1 MPGPEYVALDLET
14 TGLDAERDRV
24 IEAGAVAFR
33 QDEVL
38 GTFERFADP
47 GRSVPEAVLK
57 LTGIDPAE
65 LRGAASPR
73 DTLAELVRFC
83 AGRQLV
89 GHGAELDTAFLRAAG
104 LWDEAAELLDTLH
117 LARILLP
124 HAASHS
130 LPALATDLGLDQPRA
145 HRALDDAD
153 ATRQLLLR
161 LRREASVLPE
171 TLKESMLALVAPY
184 AWAEA
189 RFFAEALTQPTPM
202 ATTAAAATQSA
213 REGPRPDSPIGADP
227 RELAA
232 LLGVDGPI
240 AQALPDYEL
249 RDSQVQML
257 TAVAQILKRGGVL
270 AVEAGTGTGKS
281 LAYLIPLLA
290 RALAA
295 GERAVVSTYTHTLQ
309 EQLLHKDLPA
319 LREWLPWHFKAVVL
333 KGRANYISLRR
344 WRRYLAAP
352 CADAAELRF
361 KLKVLVWLHTTDTGD
376 RSELRLQGGEEVLWA
391 HIASDPLDCVGVHCT
406 SEDCFVHRARAE
418 AEKADLVIVNH
429 ALLVADAATGGGI
442 LPPFDNLVVDE
453 AHHLEDAATQGLRR
467 EVDGPG
473 VLALLERLAP
483 AEGEG
488 LIDQI
493 RKQPRLGV
501 ADESLDRAA
510 PLARRAHEHGA
521 ALFAAL
527 GDWLRAV
534 TDPVRRDEVVRLVPA
549 VRESGGWQQ
558 LLPPAENATTALAA
572 LDAELRTAVAAAR
585 EWLGGEDP
593 DQDLRELEIIRGRL
607 AEAGALLHEATLEPS
622 AQQVYW
628 LTILARTASVVLRAA
643 PLNVGGLL
651 REHVYGDRS
660 AVVFTSASLAIAGSF
675 EYFQA
680 RVGLPG
686 EIETMV
692 LTSPFDYLNQALM
705 CLPQGLPEPQDPD
718 FDAMLASV
726 LGDVAA
732 GIGGRTLALFTSNRQ
747 LRDTYYALKQ
757 RHDLDD
763 VLILG
768 QGIDGQRRQ
777 VLTTFTES
785 DRALLLGTASFWEGI
800 DVPGDRLSCVVMAR
814 LPFPVPTEPVFAAR
828 SEQVRDPFRGYA
840 LPLAALR
847 LKQGFGRLIRRA
859 SDRGA
864 VVILDPRISTREYG
878 RAFLEVLP
886 PATVYDGP
894 LEGVA
899 AAVAQWVGTARTQS
913 QAGGVGEVG
922 GTAALLSGRGGSRAE
937 RGGAPESRPESER

>member
-1 MPGPEYVALDLET
+1 MAGPEYVALDLET
-14 TGLDAERDRV
+14 TGLDPERDRV

-33 QDEVL
+33 HDEVL
-38 GTFERFADP
+38 ASFERFADP
-47 GRSVPEAVLK
+47 GRTVPDAVLR

-65 LRGAASPR
+65 LRGAATPR
-73 DTLAELVRFC
+73 ETLAELVRFC
-83 AGRQLV
+83 GHRQLV
-89 GHGAELDTAFLRAAG
+89 GHGAELDVAFLRAAE
-104 LWDEAAELLDTLH
+104 LWDEGGALLDTLH

-124 HAASHS
+124 HSPSHS
-130 LPALATDLGLDQPRA
+130 LPALAAELGLEQPRA

-161 LRREASVLPE
+161 LRQEASLLPE
-171 TLKESMLALVAPY
+171 SLKESMLALVAPY
-184 AWAEA
+184 GWPDAQ
-189 RFFAEALTQPTPM
+189 FFAEALTQPTPL
-202 ATTAAAATQSA
+202 ATTAAPPPKAE
-213 REGPRPDSPIGADP
+213 RERVRQGPPTGAEP
-227 RELAA
+227 RDLAA

-240 AQALPDYEL
+240 AHALPDYEL
-249 RDSQVQML
+249 RESQVQML

-290 RALAA
+290 RALVD

-309 EQLLHKDLPA
+309 EQLLQKDLPG
-319 LREWLPWHFKAVVL
+319 LREWLPWDFKAVVL
-333 KGRANYISLRR
+333 KGRPNYISLRR

-361 KLKVLVWLHTTDTGD
+361 KLKVLVWLHTTETGD
-376 RSELRLQGGEEVLWA
+376 RSELRLQGAEEVLWA
-391 HIASDPLDCVGVHCT
+391 RIASDPLDCVGIHCT

-429 ALLVADAATGGGI
+429 ALLVADAATAGGI
-442 LPPFDNLVVDE
+442 LPAFDNLVVDE

-473 VLALLERLAP
+473 VLALLERLSP
-483 AEGEG
+483 PDGEG
-488 LIDQI
+488 LIDAI
-493 RKQPRLGV
+493 RRQPRLGA
-501 ADESLDRAA
+501 ADESLDDAR
-510 PLARRAHEHGA
+510 PLARRAHEHCSE
-521 ALFAAL
+521 LFRAL
-527 GDWLRAV
+527 GDWLREV
-534 TDPVRRDEVVRLVPA
+534 TDPARRDEVVRLVPV
-549 VRESGGWQQ
+549 VREAPAWRA
-558 LLPPAENATTALAA
+558 LLPAAESATTARTA
-572 LDAELRTAVAAAR
+572 LDAELREAVAAAR
-585 EWLGGEDP
+585 EWLGGDDP

-607 AEAGALLHEATLEPS
+607 AESAWLLREALLEPS

-660 AVVFTSASLAIAGSF
+660 AVIFTSASLAVAGSF

-686 EIETMV
+686 EIETLV
-692 LTSPFDYLNQALM
+692 LSSPFDYLNQALM
-705 CLPQGLPEPQDPD
+705 CLPQGLPEPNDAG
-718 FDAMLASV
+718 FDEMLANV

-785 DRALLLGTASFWEGI
+785 PRALLLGTASFWEGI

-894 LEGVA
+894 VEGVA
-899 AAVAQWVGTARTQS
+899 RAVADWVGASPSRGTGEGW
-913 QAGGVGEVG
+913 GGEAPPSRPGGEG
-922 GTAALLSGRGGSRAE
+922 
-937 RGGAPESRPESER
+937 GGAEAAARSS

>member
-14 TGLDAERDRV
+14 TGLDPERDRV
-24 IEAGAVAFR
+24 IEAGAVAFGR
-33 QDEVL
+33 DEVL
-38 GTFERFADP
+38 ATFERFADP
-47 GRSVPEAVLK
+47 GRTVPDAVLR
-57 LTGIDPAE
+57 LTGIDPAD
-65 LRGAASPR
+65 LRGAGTPR
-73 DTLAELVRFC
+73 EALSELVRFC
-83 AGRQLV
+83 SGRQLV
-89 GHGAELDTAFLRAAG
+89 GHGADLDMAFLRAAG
-104 LWDEAAELLDTLH
+104 LWDEGTELLDTLH

-124 HAASHS
+124 QAASHS
-130 LPALATDLGLDQPRA
+130 LPALAAELGLDQPRA

-161 LRREASVLPE
+161 LRGEAALLPE
-171 TLKESMLALVAPY
+171 ALKEPMLALVAAY

-189 RFFAEALTQPTPM
+189 RFFAEALAQPAPV
-202 ATTAAAATQSA
+202 ATAPAAAAKPERDRT
-213 REGPRPDSPIGADP
+213 PRGAPAGADP

-232 LLGVDGPI
+232 LLGADGPI
-240 AQALPDYEL
+240 AQALPEYEL

-257 TAVAQILKRGGVL
+257 TAVAQILERGGVL

-290 RALAA
+290 RALAE
-295 GERAVVSTYTHTLQ
+295 GQRAVVSTYTHTLQ
-309 EQLLHKDLPA
+309 EQLLQKDLPA
-319 LREWLPWHFKAVVL
+319 LREWLPWDFKAVVL
-333 KGRANYISLRR
+333 KGRPNYISLRR

-352 CADAAELRF
+352 CADPAELRF
-361 KLKVLVWLHTTDTGD
+361 KLKVLVWLHTTETGD
-376 RSELRLQGGEEVLWA
+376 RSELRLLGGEEVLWA

-406 SEDCFVHRARAE
+406 SEDCFVHRARAQ
-418 AEKADLVIVNH
+418 AETADLVIVNH
-429 ALLVADAATGGGI
+429 ALLVADAATAGGI

-483 AEGEG
+483 VPRGAPGSGGQGEG
-488 LIDQI
+488 LIDAI
-493 RKQPRLGV
+493 RKQPRLGT
-501 ADESLDRAA
+501 ADRSLDAA
-510 PLARRAHEHGA
+510 VPVARRSHEHCA
-521 ALFAAL
+521 ALFNEL
-527 GDWLRAV
+527 GGWLRAV
-534 TDPVRRDEVVRLVPA
+534 TDPARRDEVIRLVPM
-549 VRESGGWQQ
+549 VRESLEWRA
-558 LLPPAENATTALAA
+558 LVPAAEDAATSLAA
-572 LDAELRTAVAAAR
+572 LDGELRAAVAAAR
-585 EWLGGEDP
+585 EWLGGDDP

-607 AEAGALLHEATLEPS
+607 AEAAALLREAVLEPS
-622 AQQVYW
+622 PQQVYW

-651 REHVYGDRS
+651 REHVYADRS
-660 AVVFTSASLAIAGSF
+660 AVVLTSASLAVAGSF
-675 EYFQA
+675 EYFKN

-686 EIETMV
+686 EIETLV
-692 LTSPFDYLNQALM
+692 LSSPFDYLNQALM
-705 CLPQGLPEPQDPD
+705 CLPQGLPEPQHPG
-718 FDAMLASV
+718 FDEMLAAV
-726 LGDVAA
+726 LGDVVA

-777 VLTTFTES
+777 VLTSFTES
-785 DRALLLGTASFWEGI
+785 ERAVLLGAATFWEGI

-878 RAFLEVLP
+878 RAFLAVLP
-886 PATVYDGP
+886 VVTVYDGP
-894 LEGVA
+894 VEGVA
-899 AAVAQWVGTARTQS
+899 HAVAEWVGAP
-913 QAGGVGEVG
+913 
-922 GTAALLSGRGGSRAE
+922 AATPL
-937 RGGAPESRPESER
+937 